1 MKTIIINMKNI
12 KNIKIGIDARTLM
25 DKKYSGVSE
34 YVFNLIKAITNIN
47 KKKPYSINNNYKI
60 KLFYNS
66 AFKIKHSIPKFE
78 SDIKYVYTRYPNKFF
93 NYILQK
99 ILNYPKIDKLLDVD
113 VFLMPHFNF
122 LAISK
127 AKKIITVHDLSFLKY
142 PSFFTKR
149 KNFWHKMLNIKKILR
164 TSDKIVAIS
173 ANTKKDI
180 VNLIGINKDRIKVI
194 YSGIDRNFKVLEKNN
209 PTLKKIKQKY
219 NLPDKFILYL
229 GTLEPR
235 KNIESIIL
243 AFEEFIKK
251 QKNKNILLV
260 IAGEKGWKNNN
271 IFKIAKRLNNKI
283 KFLGYIPKNEKIYI
297 YNLASIFIFP
307 SFYEGFGFPPLESMA
322 CGTPVITSN
331 TSSLPEIVTNNA
343 ITINPYNKQDIITA
357 LNELYFDKNLNKF
370 LIEKGIKQVNKFNW
384 ELTSIKYLKL
394 LND

>member
-180 VNLIGINKDRIKVI
+180 VNLIGINKDRVKVI
-194 YSGIDRNFKVLEKNN
+194 HSGIDRNFKVLEKNN